1 MPWPDDD
8 IPELVKGE
16 RPTLLEAETD
26 NEVVTAINAL
36 RNITITPGQVDEVN
50 YATDEVAIVYSGSEG
65 GIAGSVKV
73 IDAEDVTKQLVITWD
88 SSGVLESITSETSF
102 IEEKEIVI
110 CEDGSEETYTFLVKT
125 S

>member
-8 IPELVKGE
+8 IPALVKGE
-16 RPTLLEAETD
+16 RPTLLEAETG

-36 RNITITPGQVDEVN
+36 RNITITAGQVDEVK
-50 YATDEVAIVYSGSEG
+50 YATDEVAIVYRGSAG
-65 GIAGSVKV
+65 GLAGSVKV
-73 IDAEDVTKQLVITWD
+73 IDAEDVTKQLVITWNA
-88 SSGVLESITSETSF
+88 SGVLESITSETSF

-110 CEDGSEETYTFLVKT
+110 CEDGAEETYTFLVKT

>member
-16 RPTLLEAETD
+16 RPTLLEAETG

-36 RNITITPGQVDEVN
+36 RNITITAGQVDEVQ
-50 YATDEVAIVYSGSEG
+50 YATAEVAIVYRGSAG
-65 GIAGSVKV
+65 GLAGSVKV
-73 IDAEDVTKQLVITWD
+73 IDAEDVTKQLVITWNA
-88 SSGVLESITSETSF
+88 SGVLESITSETSF